1 MSTTLPPLSP
11 TCPPGLTAYTRKA
24 LVELMQKD
32 STLPCFAAFGEQT
45 ASQLR
50 ERFQQGLTQSAVEE
64 HVQRLI
70 DTSLGSNWTRL
81 YDSVRTHALH
91 IAGNDFGVL
100 TPPLSFFVVHSISTT
115 RSLFYEGAHGILLLS
130 AFMCYTIR
138 HSRSLFRA
146 DNVATTH

>member
-1 MSTTLPPLSP
+1 
-11 TCPPGLTAYTRKA
+11 
-24 LVELMQKD
+24 MQKD

-91 IAGNDFGVL
+91 IVDSEFGVL
-100 TPPLSFFVVHSISTT
+100 TPPFPSSSSTVSVLLAVYSMKERMGLYCYQRSCAIPSGIPAPSFGQT
-115 RSLFYEGAHGILLLS
+115 LLPLRID
-130 AFMCYTIR
+130 AIAGT
-138 HSRSLFRA
+138 A
-146 DNVATTH
+146 